1 MHLGG
6 AFYLNYF
13 QNAFDKRAR
22 ERKWSRTLSSMRRL
36 RLNKDEEENDG
47 RGDLSSAIVASIAT
61 EQTNDASKPASSV
74 SGQSKTHNP
83 FVCLGVGCVVEQV
96 MVYSRQKERKE

>member
-1 MHLGG
+1 
-6 AFYLNYF
+6 
-13 QNAFDKRAR
+13 
-22 ERKWSRTLSSMRRL
+22 MRRL